1 MTIAEQALFLLDL
14 RPSELHRKNL
24 ESFSNLDS
32 LVSGSVG
39 IQPVADPINAIAPQ
53 TNSFSVA
60 SRISRSNSNY
70 EEQAKAEALMN
81 ALKHIRSKNDTTR
94 KSKRVI
100 PGS

>member
-24 ESFSNLDS
+24 ESFFNLDS

-39 IQPVADPINAIAPQ
+39 ILPALDPVASELP

-60 SRISRSNSNY
+60 SRLSRSNSNY

-81 ALKHIRSKNDTTR
+81 ALKHIRSKNDSIR
-94 KSKRVI
+94 KSTRVI
-100 PGS
+100 QGS